1 MPNNFPKLALPLSI
15 AFFVFFCT
23 AFYFLYQKVNE
34 NNVIAE
40 ENNTVWQNEANR
52 RDILSSMDR
61 SIKAIA
67 PEIAQ
72 LEKHFAQS
80 SDVVP
85 FLNSIENMARAVGVK
100 AEFTSVEVPKDS
112 IVLVVAMDATG
123 SFEQMYKFLTLLEN
137 SPYQI
142 EFNKVEIKRSS
153 EIDVPLPV
161 GTRPVWSGFF
171 KMSLLSFTK

>member
-1 MPNNFPKLALPLSI
+1 MPNHFPKLALPLSVV
-15 AFFVFFCT
+15 FFVFSCT
-23 AFYFLYQKVNE
+23 AFYFLYQKINK
-34 NNVIAE
+34 NNIIAE
-40 ENNTVWQNEANR
+40 ENNIVWQNEANR

-72 LEKHFAQS
+72 LETHFAES

-85 FLNSIENMARAVGVK
+85 FLDSIENAAKMVGVK
-100 AEFTSVEVPKDS
+100 AEVASVEVPKDGV
-112 IVLVVAMDATG
+112 VLVVAMNVMG

-142 EFNKVEIKRSS
+142 EFNKVEIKRNS
-153 EIDVPLPV
+153 ELDIPLLV
-161 GTRPVWSGFF
+161 NTKSAWSGFF
-171 KMSLLSFTK
+171 KMSLLSFIK